1 LITPSLDWRGSL
13 RPQTAEVT
21 LVHKTIDNLIVRGLK
36 KTAVIFSRNTFY
48 IEGVTM
54 LEIRWHGRGGQGA
67 VTSVEMLALTAIGE
81 GKYAQGFPSFGP
93 ERRGAPVAA
102 FNRIDD
108 KQIKVR
114 SAVYKPDVVVV
125 LDPSLVGLVNVT
137 EGLKPDG
144 TLIVNTPKS
153 PEELK
158 KELNFKGRVA
168 TVDASKIA
176 WEELGV
182 PITNTTMLGALIK
195 VLDIV
200 KLDSVKEPIEH
211 RFGRIAQKNLAAL
224 KKAYEDVKIN

>member
-1 LITPSLDWRGSL
+1 
-13 RPQTAEVT
+13 
-21 LVHKTIDNLIVRGLK
+21 
-36 KTAVIFSRNTFY
+36 
-48 IEGVTM
+48 M

-93 ERRGAPVAA
+93 ERRGAPVTA

-114 SAVYKPDVVVV
+114 SAIYNPDAVIV
-125 LDPSLVGLVNVT
+125 LDSSLVTLVNVT

-144 TLIVNTPKS
+144 TLIVNTSKS
-153 PEELK
+153 PQELK
-158 KELNFKGRVA
+158 KELKFKGRVA

-195 VLDIV
+195 VFDIV
-200 KLDSVKEPIEH
+200 KLDSVKDPIEH
-211 RFGRIAQKNLAAL
+211 RFGRIAQKNLTAL
-224 KKAYEDVKIN
+224 KRAHEEVKIA

>member
-1 LITPSLDWRGSL
+1 
-13 RPQTAEVT
+13 
-21 LVHKTIDNLIVRGLK
+21 
-36 KTAVIFSRNTFY
+36 
-48 IEGVTM
+48 M

-81 GKYAQGFPSFGP
+81 GKHAQGFPSFGP
-93 ERRGAPVAA
+93 ERRGAPVTA

-114 SAVYKPDVVVV
+114 SAVYNPDAVVV
-125 LDPSLVGLVNVT
+125 LDSSLVTLVNVT
-137 EGLKPDG
+137 EGLKQDG
-144 TLIVNTPKS
+144 ILIVNTSKS
-153 PEELK
+153 PQELK
-158 KELNFKGRVA
+158 KELKFKGRVA

-200 KLDSVKEPIEH
+200 KLDSVKDPIEH

-224 KKAYEDVKIN
+224 RRAHEEVKIT

>member
-1 LITPSLDWRGSL
+1 
-13 RPQTAEVT
+13 
-21 LVHKTIDNLIVRGLK
+21 
-36 KTAVIFSRNTFY
+36 
-48 IEGVTM
+48 M

-114 SAVYKPDVVVV
+114 SAVYNPDAVVV
-125 LDPSLVGLVNVT
+125 LDSSLVTLVNVT

-144 TLIVNTPKS
+144 TLIVNTSKS
-153 PEELK
+153 PQELK

-195 VLDIV
+195 ALDIV
-200 KLDSVKEPIEH
+200 KLDSVKDPIEH

-224 KKAYEDVKIN
+224 KRAHKEVKIT